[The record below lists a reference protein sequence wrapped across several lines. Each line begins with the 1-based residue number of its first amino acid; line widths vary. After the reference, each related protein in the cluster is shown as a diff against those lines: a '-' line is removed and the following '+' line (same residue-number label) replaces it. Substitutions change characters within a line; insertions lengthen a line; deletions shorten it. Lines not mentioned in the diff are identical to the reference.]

1 MRGLIGKKIG
11 MTQIFNDGGQAIPVT
26 VVEGGPCV
34 VTQVKTDASDGYDAI
49 QVGYG
54 ERKNK
59 HSNKALNGHFQKAK
73 TDVKRVL
80 AEFVPV
86 PDYEYK
92 TGQEFGVSLF
102 KEGEYV
108 DVAGTTKGKGFSGV
122 MKRHGFKGGPKT
134 HGQREH
140 PRSAGSIGQA
150 SDPSRVFKGMKMA
163 GQYGNKR
170 MTVRNLEVISVDSE
184 KNQILL
190 KGAVPGAKYEVKSN
204 QSRWW
209 KRLDCYSGRFRF
221 WNQTQ

>member
-34 VTQVKTDASDGYDAI
+34 VTQVKTHASDGYDAI

-59 HSNKALNGHFQKAK
+59 HSNKALNGHFEKAK

-92 TGQEFGVSLF
+92 TGQEFGGSLF

-190 KGAVPGAKYEVKSN
+190 KGAVPGAKNGIIFITK
-204 QSRWW
+204 
-209 KRLDCYSGRFRF
+209 
-221 WNQTQ
+221 

>member
-11 MTQIFNDGGQAIPVT
+11 MTQIFNDGGQSIPVT

-34 VTQVKTDASDGYDAI
+34 VTQVKTHASDGYDAI

-54 ERKNK
+54 ERKVK
-59 HSNKALNGHFQKAK
+59 HSNKALNGHFEKAK
-73 TDVKRVL
+73 TDAKRVL

-92 TGQEFGVSLF
+92 MGQEFGVSLF

-170 MTVRNLEVISVDSE
+170 MTVRNLEVVSVDSE

-190 KGAVPGAKYEVKSN
+190 KGAVPGAKNGIIFITK
-204 QSRWW
+204 
-209 KRLDCYSGRFRF
+209 
-221 WNQTQ
+221 